1 MIHLVLSALPKGA
14 EVKLEHRF
22 TAEPEENRFLHSRE
36 VLFR

>member
-1 MIHLVLSALPKGA
+1 MRYLMLSVLPKGA

-22 TAEPEENRFLHSRE
+22 TAEPEENHFLHSRE